1 MNIEEMI
8 KNNRARYLESLSDK
22 EAQHLPL
29 VDQQRRAQ
37 RLNRVVDNCQITPQ
51 ES

>member
-8 KNNRARYLESLSDK
+8 EKNRLRYLESLSDK

-29 VDQQRRAQ
+29 KDQHSRKQ
-37 RLNRVVDNCQITPQ
+37 RLNHVDDKCQK
-51 ES
+51 EHREF